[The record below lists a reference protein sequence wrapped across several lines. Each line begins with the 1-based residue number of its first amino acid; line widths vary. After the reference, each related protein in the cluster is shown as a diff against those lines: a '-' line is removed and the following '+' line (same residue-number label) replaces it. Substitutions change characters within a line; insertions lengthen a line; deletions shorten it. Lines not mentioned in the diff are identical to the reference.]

1 MISQLSSASRIHPAS
16 PLPCAVPFGREG
28 AEPESAPGAGFP
40 ERFAVLASAA
50 VAGLCLAAVIAVSAC
65 WHGLYL
71 DARAD
76 VLDSTLGK
84 SFAPA
89 AIEVPDSPVL
99 PRATVRG

>member
-1 MISQLSSASRIHPAS
+1 M
-16 PLPCAVPFGREG
+16 PFGSG
-28 AEPESAPGAGFP
+28 DAEPESAASAGFP

-50 VAGLCLAAVIAVSAC
+50 VAGLCLAAVIAVSFC

-71 DARAD
+71 DARAG

-89 AIEVPDSPVL
+89 AVG
-99 PRATVRG
+99 VRGTPAPLRAAVRG